1 MPRIRTIKP
10 EFFKHE
16 ALFEAEI
23 ETGLPLRLA
32 YIGLWTQCDR
42 EGRFLWRPR
51 PLKLDI
57 LPYDEVDFARVLDA
71 LATRGFIVKYV
82 SEGREIGWVP
92 SFPRHQVINHRESA
106 SQLPPP
112 PENIGEFDASVTR
125 APRVDHAA
133 WGEGKG
139 REGKGTVEP
148 YGSTLSE
155 PSVADPARSGAKKDK
170 RTYPPEFEAA
180 WLAYPRT
187 PNMSK
192 AEALPAWNKL
202 TAAER
207 AQVLPSVAGYRAYLA
222 TKPDLEVIHFCRY
235 LSKRRFESFAS
246 AGVTELET
254 PAQWQK
260 RLGHARTRLEWF
272 PAKWGPVPGA
282 EDCRV
287 PADLLQSGDGDGW
300 RETSAA

>member
-16 ALFEAEI
+16 ALFEAEV

-57 LPYDEVDFARVLDA
+57 LPYDDVDFARVLDA
-71 LATRGFIVKYV
+71 LATRGFVVKYV

-92 SFPRHQVINHRESA
+92 SFPRHQVINNRESA
-106 SQLPPP
+106 SQLSPP
-112 PENIGEFDASVTR
+112 PENIEEIDASGTR
-125 APRVDHAA
+125 APRVNHAA
-133 WGEGKG
+133 SGEGKG
-139 REGKGTVEP
+139 REGIVEP
-148 YGSTLSE
+148 DGSTLSE
-155 PSVADPARSGAKKDK
+155 PPVADPVRQVEKKDK
-170 RTYPPEFEAA
+170 RTYPADFEVA

-202 TAAER
+202 SAADR
-207 AQVLPSVAGYRAYLA
+207 GQVLPSVAGYRAYLA

-235 LSKRRFESFAS
+235 LSKRRFESYAS
-246 AGVTELET
+246 GAVTELET
-254 PAQWQK
+254 SAQWQK
-260 RLGHARTRLEWF
+260 RLGHARARREWF
-272 PAKWGPVPGA
+272 PAKWGPAPGA
-282 EDCRV
+282 EGCRV
-287 PADLLQSGDGDGW
+287 PPELLTTGDGDGW
-300 RETSAA
+300 QIARAA